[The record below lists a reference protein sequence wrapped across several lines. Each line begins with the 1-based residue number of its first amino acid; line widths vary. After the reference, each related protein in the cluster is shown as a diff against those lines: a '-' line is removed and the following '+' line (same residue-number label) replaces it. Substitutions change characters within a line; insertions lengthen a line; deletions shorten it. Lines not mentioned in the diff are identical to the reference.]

1 MKHSI
6 LLLALLLLLVPGC
19 KQKKSQAQLE
29 AERAQIEYERTLIRS
44 AQERISI
51 ANKQLEAAGMMTLD
65 TAMTGEMFRA
75 LHGKDLEETIAST
88 LSTVER

>member
-51 ANKQLEAAGMMTLD
+51 ANKQLEAAGMMPLD
-65 TAMTGEMFRA
+65 TAETGEMFRM
-75 LHGKDLEETIAST
+75 LHGKDLEETITST